1 MSALTL
7 SDAKEFL
14 NVGNTT
20 SDVELQEFIDA
31 AEAALSARGI
41 ELATSAQKSRRV
53 DAGTYA
59 LALPDAPI
67 VGLVSVTPITGT
79 SLDLSLFYVNQ
90 EAGLVTYED
99 GSLFTPGSYDVV
111 YTAGRET
118 VSDDLL
124 MADKLLVKHMWET
137 QRGSGTR
144 RPGAGGGDIV
154 APVAGEWP
162 PRVKELLV
170 PYTGLGFA

>member
-1 MSALTL
+1 VTP
-7 SDAKEFL
+7 
-14 NVGNTT
+14 V
-20 SDVELQEFIDA
+20 
-31 AEAALSARGI
+31 
-41 ELATSAQKSRRV
+41 
-53 DAGTYA
+53 AGTA
-59 LALPDAPI
+59 LDP
-67 VGLVSVTPITGT
+67 
-79 SLDLSLFYVNQ
+79 SLFYVNQ

-99 GSLFTPGSYDVV
+99 GSLFTPGGYDVV

-144 RPGAGGGDIV
+144 RPGAGNAGADTSV
-154 APVAGEWP
+154 AEWSRYTWP
-162 PRVKELLV
+162 TRVEQLIA